1 MIKIKWQPHP
11 AHQQRIR
18 CVEFTSMEE
27 DAPNEGD
34 VITRPFLVDRE
45 SQQPVPLEASTVV
58 LLRTWE
64 GTRSA
69 VVHLK
74 RLPD

>member
-1 MIKIKWQPHP
+1 MIEIKWQPHP

-18 CVEFTSMEE
+18 CIQHTSTEE
-27 DAPNEGD
+27 EAPKEGE

-45 SQQPVPLEASTVV
+45 HQQPVPLEASTVV
-58 LLRTWE
+58 HLHSSE
-64 GTRSA
+64 GIHSA

-74 RLPD
+74 RLSD